1 MGNERLGAFRSRDR
15 SLRAPN
21 GGAGQESSLRRGGE
35 LVDHGSLS
43 LLEDIAAAI
52 VFAAIAGQIARLL
65 RQPTLLGYVLGG
77 VALGAPLGL
86 GLVSNPESIELIAEI
101 GLIFLLFIIGLEIQ
115 LPELARLGKSTLVVG
130 VAQFAG
136 CAALA
141 GLAFWPLG
149 FAGGRF
155 TLLYLAVCTAF
166 SSTLIVVK
174 LLHDKA
180 ETHTAAGRLTI
191 GVLVLQDFFAIGFM
205 AVQPSLQDPRIA
217 GLLRSLASGAAL
229 IALAFLISRYALGRL
244 FRSTAKVPELMLL
257 SAIAWCF
264 LVAGGAQAVGL
275 SREMGALVAGLSI
288 AAFPYG
294 ADVSAKLA
302 GVRDFFVTLFFVSLG
317 LKLAAPTA
325 STLQFALIAI
335 LVVLATRLA
344 TVVPA
349 TRLAGL
355 GLRTGIVA
363 ALDLAQISE
372 FSLVIVAVGVGYAHV
387 TVDLQNALLLAMLST
402 AVLSS
407 YLITFN
413 DPIARALVA
422 LARRAGLH
430 DGDQASAAAGH
441 GGPRRD
447 IVLLGCFREGLALL
461 ERIEAERRDLKP
473 RIRVI
478 DFNPALEERL
488 AAAGFSWAY
497 GDLAHPETLSHLG
510 LADARVVVSTI
521 PDSFLKGTS
530 NRELMIHAQQI
541 APAAHFIVT
550 AEVEEGVEELHAL
563 GAADVIVPAAVTADR
578 VLDQIE
584 AAIDPRRTSP
594 HPPHARAPL
603 EPPSP
608 ARKMG
613 TGT

>member
-1 MGNERLGAFRSRDR
+1 MRLAI
-15 SLRAPN
+15 
-21 GGAGQESSLRRGGE
+21 
-35 LVDHGSLS
+35 V
-43 LLEDIAAAI
+43 AAA
-52 VFAAIAGQIARLL
+52 VAGQIARLL

-149 FAGGRF
+149 FEGGRF
-155 TLLYLAVCTAF
+155 TLLYLAVCTAL

-180 ETHTAAGRLTI
+180 ETHTAAGRLAI
-191 GVLVLQDFFAIGFM
+191 GVLVLQDFFAIAFM

-217 GLLRSLASGAAL
+217 GLLRSLASGVAL
-229 IALAFLISRYALGRL
+229 IALAFLVSRYALGRL
-244 FRSTAKVPELMLL
+244 FRATAKVPELMLL
-257 SAIAWCF
+257 TAIAWCF
-264 LVAGGAQAVGL
+264 LVAGGARAVGL

-335 LVVLATRLA
+335 VVVLATRLA

-349 TRLAGL
+349 TRLAGQ

-372 FSLVIVAVGVGYAHV
+372 FSLVIVAVGVGYATRHGRPAERAAAG
-387 TVDLQNALLLAMLST
+387 DALDRGALLLPDHLQRP
-402 AVLSS
+402 
-407 YLITFN
+407 
-413 DPIARALVA
+413 DRARAGRA
-422 LARRAGLH
+422 GAPRRGARRRRG
-430 DGDQASAAAGH
+430 DGVRGDTAA
-441 GGPRRD
+441 PRRD

-488 AAAGFSWAY
+488 ATAGFSWAY
-497 GDLAHPETLSHLG
+497 GDLAHPETLAHLG

-530 NRELMIHAQQI
+530 NRELMLHAQQI

-550 AEVEEGVEELHAL
+550 AEEEEGVEELHAL

-584 AAIDPRRTSP
+584 AAIDPRRRSP
-594 HPPHARAPL
+594 RTPARPLPARAT
-603 EPPSP
+603 P
-608 ARKMG
+608 ARDRG
-613 TGT
+613 ECGDRLDN

>member
-1 MGNERLGAFRSRDR
+1 M
-15 SLRAPN
+15 
-21 GGAGQESSLRRGGE
+21 
-35 LVDHGSLS
+35 DHGSLT
-43 LLEDIAAAI
+43 LLEDIAMAI
-52 VFAAIAGQIARLL
+52 VFAAVAGQIARLL
-65 RQPTLLGYVLGG
+65 RQPTILGYVLGG
-77 VALGAPLGL
+77 VALGAPLGF
-86 GLVSNPESIELIAEI
+86 GLVSNAESIELIAEI

-115 LPELARLGKSTLVVG
+115 LPELVKLGKSTLVVG
-130 VAQFAG
+130 VVQFAG
-136 CAALA
+136 CAVLA
-141 GLAFWPLG
+141 GLAFWPVG
-149 FAGGRF
+149 FEGGRF

-205 AVQPSLQDPRIA
+205 AVQPSLQDPQI
-217 GLLRSLASGAAL
+217 GTLARALANGAAL
-229 IALAFLISRYALGRL
+229 IALAFLVSRYALGRL

-264 LVAGGAQAVGL
+264 LVAGGAEAVGL

-302 GVRDFFVTLFFVSLG
+302 GVRDFFVTLFFVALG
-317 LKLAAPTA
+317 LKLAVPTA
-325 STLQFALIAI
+325 ATLEFALIAI
-335 LVVLATRLA
+335 LVVLATRLL
-344 TVVPA
+344 TIVPSS
-349 TRLAGL
+349 RLVGQ
-355 GLRTGIVA
+355 GLRTGSVA
-363 ALDLAQISE
+363 ALNLAQISE
-372 FSLVIVAVGVGYAHV
+372 FSLVIVAVGVGYGHV

-413 DPIARALVA
+413 DPLSRALVG
-422 LARRAGLH
+422 LARRAGL
-430 DGDQASAAAGH
+430 AEAEAAPAAAGH

-461 ERIEAERRDLKP
+461 ERIEAERQDLKP

-478 DFNPALEERL
+478 DFNPALAERL

-510 LADARVVVSTI
+510 LADASVVVSTI

-530 NRELMIHAQQI
+530 NRELMLHAQQI
-541 APAAHFIVT
+541 APHAHFIVT
-550 AEVEEGVEELHAL
+550 AEEEDGAEELHAL

-584 AAIDPRRTSP
+584 AAIAPGHKSA
-594 HPPHARAPL
+594 HPPHSRTL
-603 EPPSP
+603 I
-608 ARKMG
+608 G
-613 TGT
+613 

>member
-1 MGNERLGAFRSRDR
+1 M
-15 SLRAPN
+15 
-21 GGAGQESSLRRGGE
+21 
-35 LVDHGSLS
+35 DHGSLS
-43 LLEDIAAAI
+43 LLEDIAKSI
-52 VFAAIAGQIARLL
+52 VFAAAAGQIARFL

-86 GLVSNPESIELIAEI
+86 GWVTNPESIELIAEI

-115 LPELARLGKSTLVVG
+115 LPELARLGKATLVVG
-130 VAQFAG
+130 VAQFVG

-141 GLAFWPLG
+141 ALAFWPLG
-149 FAGGRF
+149 FAGGEF
-155 TLLYLAVCTAF
+155 TLLYLAVTTAF

-217 GLLRSLASGAAL
+217 GLARSLALGAAL
-229 IALAFLISRYALGRL
+229 IALAFLVSRYLLGRL
-244 FRSTAKVPELMLL
+244 FHATAKVPELMLL
-257 SAIAWCF
+257 TAIAWCF
-264 LVAGGAQAVGL
+264 LVAGAAAAVGL

-325 STLQFALIAI
+325 STGGFALVAI
-335 LVVLATRLA
+335 LVVLLTRLA

-349 TRLAGL
+349 TRLVGQ

-372 FSLVIVAVGVGYAHV
+372 FSLVIVAVGVGYGHV
-387 TVDLQNALLLAMLST
+387 TVDLQNALLLAMLAT

-413 DPIARALVA
+413 DPVARALVA
-422 LARRAGLH
+422 LARRAGLR
-430 DGDQASAAAGH
+430 DGEVEDSPKGAA
-441 GGPRRD
+441 GPRRD
-447 IVLLGCFREGLALL
+447 IVLLGCFREGLELL
-461 ERIEAERRDLKP
+461 ERVEAERQDLKP

-497 GDLAHPETLSHLG
+497 GDLAHPETLAHLG
-510 LADARVVVSTI
+510 LADASVVVSTI

-530 NRELMIHAQQI
+530 NRELMLHARQI
-541 APAAHFIVT
+541 APNAHYIVT
-550 AEVEEGVEELHAL
+550 AEEEELAEELHAL

-584 AAIDPRRTSP
+584 AALDAHRPSARPT
-594 HPPHARAPL
+594 PHARTPI
-603 EPPSP
+603 EPPAAP
-608 ARKMG
+608 TVG
-613 TGT
+613 QP